1 MVLGQPHLP
10 AFGRHLSIVRLSL
23 VPSSAVTGTPR
34 PTSRR
39 GRPARLSVVDDGI
52 RVHWIEDARR
62 RAEAA
67 RAPVVDTRALLA
79 EARIRWLEAALA
91 VARLLGH
98 ARPAGAGGGAGAVG
112 APRGRVHVTRP
123 GPGAAKPGETGFG
136 GVEAIA
142 WFGEAR

>member
-1 MVLGQPHLP
+1 
-10 AFGRHLSIVRLSL
+10 
-23 VPSSAVTGTPR
+23 
-34 PTSRR
+34 
-39 GRPARLSVVDDGI
+39 
-52 RVHWIEDARR
+52 VHWIEDARR

-123 GPGAAKPGETGFG
+123 GPGAAKPGEAGFG